1 VPGAI
6 RRVIDGHVVD
16 ILYVELPEELC
27 PAYEESVRW
36 LMSLI
41 VNEALRLRAVE
52 DEINKRVH
60 VES

>member
-1 VPGAI
+1 
-6 RRVIDGHVVD
+6 
-16 ILYVELPEELC
+16 
-27 PAYEESVRW
+27 VRW